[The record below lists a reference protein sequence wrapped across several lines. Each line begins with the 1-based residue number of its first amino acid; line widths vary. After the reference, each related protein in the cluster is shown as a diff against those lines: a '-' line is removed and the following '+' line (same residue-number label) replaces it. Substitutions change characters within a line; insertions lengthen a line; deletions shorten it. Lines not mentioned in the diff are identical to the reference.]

1 MGRIGQKIKR
11 GLRAGLTTAGIVGGL
26 YLGYKNAFDDKQI
39 SPVDRVSNVVEDA
52 EGVKLLAEQKAKQV
66 QEEAEKL
73 KNASKLDKAK
83 AGAQVV
89 GNQAV
94 QRAGALERE
103 KAQRV
108 GDMVANRQ
116 TAQGKNQAGALDQA
130 TNEATQK
137 KLVAESIERNKTLKK
152 QGIADCERQFG
163 GRSKSAQAKYRKCIK
178 ANNKKYPN

>member
-1 MGRIGQKIKR
+1 MGRLAQKVKG

-39 SPVDRVSNVVEDA
+39 SPVERVSNVVEDA
-52 EGVKLLAEQKAKQV
+52 EGVKLLAEQKAKQA

-73 KNASKLDKAK
+73 KKASTLDKAK

-94 QRAGALERE
+94 QRATALEKE

-108 GDMVANRQ
+108 ADMVANRQ
-116 TAQGKNQAGALDQA
+116 TAQGKNQASALDQA

-137 KLVAESIERNKTLKK
+137 RLVAESIERNKKLKQ
-152 QGIADCERQFG
+152 QGIANCEKQFG
-163 GRSKSAQAKYRKCIK
+163 GKSKSAQAKYRKCIK
-178 ANNKKYPN
+178 ENNKKYPN